1 MAVSVGVGVPTPRE
15 RVAVSVGVG
24 VPTPREGVAVPVGVA
39 PGRERVA
46 VGVATPREREAVS
59 VAVTDDACVRVA
71 VSVAVGVA
79 TPREREAVSV
89 AVTDDACVRVA
100 VSVAVG
106 VATPREGVAISV
118 RLCVAVPLSEP
129 RTIAEPIGVGE
140 TGCPATAKILEN
152 KKITLYKLSILH
164 TPTLFNAFFF
174 NPPSILIHEL

>member
-71 VSVAVGVA
+71 VSVAL
-79 TPREREAVSV
+79 
-89 AVTDDACVRVA
+89 
-100 VSVAVG
+100 G